1 MTTNEF
7 TGVDAATK
15 LDVATIEA
23 AAQRIAPHII
33 TTPLLESPRLND
45 WLGFR
50 LLIKPENLQHT
61 GSFKLRGASNA
72 IWSFDD
78 NISRVF
84 AYSSGNHAQGVAHA
98 AKARGLEA
106 TILMPADAPRVKIAG
121 TLAFGGTVVTYDR
134 HAENREEIG
143 ERMAAESGAVL
154 IRPYE
159 DTRIIAGQ
167 GTVGLEVAA
176 QCAAMD
182 VTPDHLV
189 CCCGGGGLIAGISTV
204 LRKKMPTTKI
214 WAAEPSGFDDTIRS
228 LASGRR
234 EHVDT
239 SHHSIC
245 DAIVTPQPGE
255 MTFAINQKTL
265 AGGFAIEDSLAL
277 QSMAVAFHHLKL
289 VVEPGGAVALAAAL
303 DRRLPKDSKIVV
315 AVISGGN
322 VDADTFERALGTP
335 ALL

>member
-1 MTTNEF
+1 MTDEF
-7 TGVDAATK
+7 TGVDAASR
-15 LDVATIEA
+15 LDLDTIEA
-23 AAQRIAPHII
+23 AAQRIAPHIV

-72 IWSFDD
+72 IWSLNDD
-78 NISRVF
+78 VSRVF

-98 AKARGLEA
+98 ATARGLQA
-106 TILMPADAPRVKIAG
+106 TILMPEDSPRVKIAG
-121 TLAFGGTVVTYDR
+121 TRAFGGTVITYDR
-134 HAENREEIG
+134 YTENREEIG
-143 ERMAAESGAVL
+143 ERMAAETGAVL

-167 GTVGLEVAA
+167 GTVGFEIAA
-176 QCAAMD
+176 QCAAMG

-204 LRKKMPTTKI
+204 LRAKMPTTRI
-214 WAAEPSGFDDTIRS
+214 WAAEPSGYDDTIRS

-234 EHVDT
+234 EHADT

-277 QSMAVAFHHLKL
+277 QSMAAAFHHLKL

-303 DRRLPKDSKIVV
+303 DRRLPADAEIVV

-322 VDADTFERALGTP
+322 VDADIFERALAAP
-335 ALL
+335 PLL

>member
-1 MTTNEF
+1 MTADEF
-7 TGVDAATK
+7 TGVDAAAK

-50 LLIKPENLQHT
+50 LLIKPENLQYT

-72 IWSFDD
+72 IWSFNDD
-78 NISRVF
+78 ISRVF
-84 AYSSGNHAQGVAHA
+84 AYSSGNHAQGVARA
-98 AKARGLEA
+98 ATARGLQA
-106 TILMPADAPRVKIAG
+106 TILMPEDAPRVKIVG
-121 TLAFGGTVVTYDR
+121 TRAFGGTVVTYDR
-134 HAENREEIG
+134 YAENREEIG

-176 QCAAMD
+176 QCAAMG
-182 VTPDHLV
+182 VTPDHLI

-228 LASGRR
+228 LASGKR

-265 AGGFAIEDSLAL
+265 AGGFAIEDSLTL

-289 VVEPGGAVALAAAL
+289 VVEPGGAVALATAL
-303 DRRLPKDSKIVV
+303 DRRLPTDAKIVV

-322 VDADTFERALGTP
+322 VDADTFERALRTP